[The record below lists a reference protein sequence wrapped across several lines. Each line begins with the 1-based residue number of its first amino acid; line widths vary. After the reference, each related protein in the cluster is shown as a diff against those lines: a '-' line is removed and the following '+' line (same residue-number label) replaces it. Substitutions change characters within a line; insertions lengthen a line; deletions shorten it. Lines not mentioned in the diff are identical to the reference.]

1 MAVVTDSQHKLIMQS
16 ATSRN
21 IWWSPMPFISVEP
34 QSRAFAEN
42 CSNSLL
48 AQFDKQLQIVT
59 DRYLDF
65 FQERSVNHYLCL
77 VHFTHGTNR
86 CIVRVHIEATW
97 SVLVQNLNQLPLIF
111 WSIDSLRKLVLKAN
125 IVDTLFDPRAKLSM
139 TRVAWDKVRDSLEK
153 GTHFTSKLQPGSHNH
168 CRGQYPANFH
178 WHFREWC
185 H

>member
-1 MAVVTDSQHKLIMQS
+1 
-16 ATSRN
+16 
-21 IWWSPMPFISVEP
+21 MPFISVEP

-111 WSIDSLRKLVLKAN
+111 
-125 IVDTLFDPRAKLSM
+125 
-139 TRVAWDKVRDSLEK
+139 
-153 GTHFTSKLQPGSHNH
+153 
-168 CRGQYPANFH
+168 
-178 WHFREWC
+178 
-185 H
+185 